1 MKSLDELSKI
11 RQKAEKKISK
21 LKKEKEIN
29 VVIGMATCGIS
40 AGARPVLNAFVDEI
54 NKFKLENVS
63 VTQTGCIGICRYEP
77 IVEIYKNDKKTVYIE
92 MNPEK
97 AKEVVKKHIIEGE
110 VVSKYTLSK
119 KENN

>member
-21 LKKEKEIN
+21 AKKDKEIN
-29 VVIGMATCGIS
+29 VVVGMATCGIS
-40 AGARPVLNAFVDEI
+40 AGARLVLNAFVDEI

-63 VTQTGCIGICRYEP
+63 VNQTGCIGICRYEP
-77 IVEIYKNDKKTVYIE
+77 IVEVYKNDKKTIYID
-92 MNPEK
+92 MNPKK
-97 AKEVVKKHIIEGE
+97 AKEVVQKHFIDGE

-119 KENN
+119 EEKN

>member
-11 RQKAEKKISK
+11 RQKAEKKK
-21 LKKEKEIN
+21 KKKKKEKEIN